1 MEENINEKY
10 MRMAIELA
18 KKGAGAVN
26 PNPMVGA
33 VVVKNGEVIGRGYH
47 KFFGGPHAEVYA
59 LEEAGE
65 KAEGATIYVTL
76 EPCSHYGKTPPC
88 AIRIIEAGIAK
99 VIVGSTDPN
108 PLVSGKGMELLRE
121 AGIEVVCPVCSD
133 ECAELNEHFFTYIQ
147 TGKPFVTLKSA
158 MSLDGKIATS
168 TGQSQWITNES
179 SRRDGHVLRATHD
192 AMLVGIGTILADNPQ
207 LNCRLTDSELSDALL
222 DKSILD
228 EPITIHQPNVIILD
242 SLGRTPTTSRVFE
255 INNRK
260 IHIFVSKGCPKDRIQ
275 ALEQVGAQVTVV
287 ESISTRKSK
296 STDIVIDI
304 KKLSIDDILTKLGE
318 LGYTSIL
325 VEGGSAII
333 SSFVETKNFDKVVT
347 YIGNTIIGGND
358 ATPAVGGRGFESLE
372 VSPQL
377 TFTKTKVLDN
387 NIRIEAYRQGRR
399 GAYVH
404 GNR

>member
-1 MEENINEKY
+1 MVDDVVY
-10 MRMAIELA
+10 MKRAIELA
-18 KKGAGAVN
+18 KLATGHTS
-26 PNPMVGA
+26 PNPLVGA
-33 VVVKNGEVIGRGYH
+33 VVVKDNTIIGEGYH
-47 KFFGGPHAEVYA
+47 HKAGTAHAEVHA
-59 LEEAGE
+59 LNQAGDNA
-65 KAEGATIYVTL
+65 KGATLYVTL

-88 AIRIIEAGIAK
+88 
-99 VIVGSTDPN
+99 
-108 PLVSGKGMELLRE
+108 E

-228 EPITIHQPNVIILD
+228 EPITIHQPDVIILD
-242 SLGRTPTTSRVFE
+242 SLGRTPTTSSVFE

-333 SSFVETKNFDKVVT
+333 SSFVET
-347 YIGNTIIGGND
+347 
-358 ATPAVGGRGFESLE
+358 
-372 VSPQL
+372 
-377 TFTKTKVLDN
+377 
-387 NIRIEAYRQGRR
+387 
-399 GAYVH
+399 
-404 GNR
+404 